1 MLIIYD
7 IKGVDKNED
16 IFFKYVLNIVKR
28 ERQKEKKQEI
38 LVATTWILN
47 LRAALSAEK
56 ISKRGAPE
64 LPLHR
69 HTDPIQ

>member
-28 ERQKEKKQEI
+28 ERQKEKKTRNTCSDHLDI
-38 LVATTWILN
+38 KLKSSTKC
-47 LRAALSAEK
+47 RK
-56 ISKRGAPE
+56 
-64 LPLHR
+64 
-69 HTDPIQ
+69 D